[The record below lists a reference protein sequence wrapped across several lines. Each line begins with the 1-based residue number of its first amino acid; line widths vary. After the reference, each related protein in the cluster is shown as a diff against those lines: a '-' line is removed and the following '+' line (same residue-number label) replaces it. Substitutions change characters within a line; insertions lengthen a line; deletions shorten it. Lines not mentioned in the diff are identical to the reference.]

1 MMNPLNSIV
10 INESDNVATAL
21 VELLRGDTGR
31 YAFQGKTMEVAIVE
45 NVPQYHKFAISSIE
59 RNERVRKYG
68 EVIGRAK
75 RSIAA
80 GAHVHEHNLTCPE
93 GNQS

>member
-1 MMNPLNSIV
+1 MMNPLNSIL

-45 NVPQYHKFAISSIE
+45 NVPQYHKFAVCGIE
-59 RNERVRKYG
+59 RNERVCKYG
-68 EVIGRAK
+68 EVIGRAD
-75 RSIAA
+75 RPIAA
-80 GAHVHEHNLTCPE
+80 GAHVHEHNLISPGE
-93 GNQS
+93 NQS